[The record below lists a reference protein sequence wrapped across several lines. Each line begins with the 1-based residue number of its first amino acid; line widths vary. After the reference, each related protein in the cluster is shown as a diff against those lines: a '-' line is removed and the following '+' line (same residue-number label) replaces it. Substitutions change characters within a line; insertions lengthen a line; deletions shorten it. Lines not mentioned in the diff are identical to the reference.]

1 MIYYLQL
8 YPSIELATAYYSSE
22 KQQVNH
28 EEQNERLIVYLKLF
42 SGKSKSSF
50 EKCLRWALIY
60 SDSSLSGDSTIFLN
74 HLSDRKET
82 VNYVE
87 FIVHCV
93 NGFKI

>member
-50 EKCLRWALIY
+50 EKCL
-60 SDSSLSGDSTIFLN
+60 
-74 HLSDRKET
+74 K
-82 VNYVE
+82 
-87 FIVHCV
+87 
-93 NGFKI
+93 

>member
-42 SGKSKSSF
+42 FWKIEEFFWKMSEMSPNLQWLKF
-50 EKCLRWALIY
+50 E
-60 SDSSLSGDSTIFLN
+60 
-74 HLSDRKET
+74 
-82 VNYVE
+82 
-87 FIVHCV
+87 
-93 NGFKI
+93 

>member
-42 SGKSKSSF
+42 SGKSRRVLLK
-50 EKCLRWALIY
+50 
-60 SDSSLSGDSTIFLN
+60 N
-74 HLSDRKET
+74 
-82 VNYVE
+82 V
-87 FIVHCV
+87 
-93 NGFKI
+93 

>member
-50 EKCLRWALIY
+50 EKCLKWALIY
-60 SDSSLSGDSTIFLN
+60 SDSSLSRDSTIFW
-74 HLSDRKET
+74 T
-82 VNYVE
+82 IYP
-87 FIVHCV
+87 IVKKPFTTWSLLCV
-93 NGFKI
+93 V